1 MTLTR
6 LPHLFILGL
15 KMTTKKTL
23 TELANTTNVCD
34 EYDPNSM
41 PVEQAREYI
50 KAFLSPVKE
59 TERLH
64 LHATLGRILAEQIHA
79 TQNVPNHNNSAMD
92 GYAFNSD
99 ALTQDTTRLK
109 ITGVVFAGNA
119 LTGNFEKGA
128 CVRIM
133 TGAAIPA
140 GADTVIAQERV
151 EIDGDFIQFT
161 DKPIR
166 GANIRYAG
174 EDLKAGQ
181 VVLNIGHQI
190 SPADLGLIASL
201 GIGEVTVY
209 RKLKVSFFSTG
220 DELASIGSTLKIGQ
234 IFDSNRYTLFGM
246 LTRMGAEIEDLG
258 AIPDDPILLEQML
271 IQAAENSDV
280 ILTSGGVSVGEAD
293 YMKQLL
299 QKLGQVLFWKIAM
312 KPGRP
317 LAFGKI
323 GQAHY
328 FGLPG
333 NPVAVMVTFY
343 QFVRQALL
351 TLMGQPKA
359 KATPMLNVVCT
370 STIKKLKG
378 RTEFQRGILFVGED
392 NNWQVKTTGN
402 QSSGVLSSMSQAN
415 CFIVLDDD
423 VGNIEAG
430 ATVKVQLF
438 DGVI

>member
-1 MTLTR
+1 
-6 LPHLFILGL
+6 
-15 KMTTKKTL
+15 MTTKKTL
-23 TELANTTNVCD
+23 NELANTTSVCD
-34 EYDPNSM
+34 DYDPNSM
-41 PVEQAREYI
+41 PVAQAREYI
-50 KAFLSPVKE
+50 KAFLSPVQE
-59 TERLH
+59 TERVH
-64 LHATLGRILAEQIHA
+64 LHAALGRVLAEEIHA
-79 TQNVPNHNNSAMD
+79 THNVPNHDNSAMD
-92 GYAFNSD
+92 GYAFNAD
-99 ALTQDTTRLK
+99 DLAQGTTRLK
-109 ITGVVFAGNA
+109 ITGAAFAGNA
-119 LTGNFEKGA
+119 LTGKFETGA

-151 EIDGDFIQFT
+151 EIHGEFVQLNDAQ
-161 DKPIR
+161 KR
-166 GANIRYAG
+166 GANVRYAG

-201 GIGEVTVY
+201 GICEVTVY
-209 RKLKVSFFSTG
+209 RKLRVSFFSTG
-220 DELASIGSTLKIGQ
+220 DELVSIGSTLKTGQ

-246 LTRMGAEIEDLG
+246 LTRMGLEIQDLC
-258 AIPDDPILLEQML
+258 AIPDDPVLLEKTL
-271 IQAAENSDV
+271 LKAAENSDV

-323 GQAHY
+323 GNAHY

-343 QFVRQALL
+343 QFVRQAMLM
-351 TLMGQPKA
+351 LMGQSNPA
-359 KATPMLNVVCT
+359 SIPMLNVVCT
-370 STIKKLKG
+370 SEIRKLKG
-378 RTEFQRGILFVGED
+378 RTEFQRGMLFVGED
-392 NNWQVKTTGN
+392 GHWQVKTTGN

-415 CFIVLDDD
+415 CFIVLEDD
-423 VGNIEAG
+423 VGNVAAG
-430 ATVKVQLF
+430 SLVKVQLF
-438 DGVI
+438 DGVM

>member
-1 MTLTR
+1 
-6 LPHLFILGL
+6 
-15 KMTTKKTL
+15 MTTKKTL
-23 TELANTTNVCD
+23 TELANTTSVCD
-34 EYDPNSM
+34 DYDPNSM
-41 PVEQAREYI
+41 PVAQAREYI
-50 KAFLSPVKE
+50 KAFLNPVKE
-59 TERLH
+59 TERVH
-64 LHATLGRILAEQIHA
+64 LHAALERILAEEIHA
-79 TQNVPNHNNSAMD
+79 THNVPNHDNSAMD
-92 GYAFNSD
+92 GYAFNAD
-99 ALTQDTTRLK
+99 DLAQATTRLK
-109 ITGVVFAGNA
+109 ITGAAFAGNA
-119 LTGNFEKGA
+119 LTGSFEKGA

-151 EIDGDFIQFT
+151 EADGECIQFT
-161 DKPIR
+161 DAPKR
-166 GANIRYAG
+166 GANVRYAG
-174 EDLKAGQ
+174 EDLTTGQ
-181 VVLNIGHQI
+181 VVLKIGHQI

-201 GIGEVTVY
+201 GVGEIAVY

-220 DELASIGSTLKIGQ
+220 DELVSIGSHLKTGQ

-246 LTRMGAEIEDLG
+246 LSRMGVEIQDLG
-258 AIPDDPILLEQML
+258 AIPDDPIALEKTL
-271 IQAAENSDV
+271 IKAAESSDV

-323 GQAHY
+323 GNAHY

-343 QFVRQALL
+343 QFVRQAMLV
-351 TLMGQPKA
+351 LMGQANPA
-359 KATPMLNVVCT
+359 AIPILNVVCT
-370 STIKKLKG
+370 SPIRKLKG

-392 NNWQVKTTGN
+392 GNWQVKTTGN

-423 VGNIEAG
+423 VGNVEAG
-430 ATVKVQLF
+430 TTVKVQLF

>member
-1 MTLTR
+1 
-6 LPHLFILGL
+6 
-15 KMTTKKTL
+15 MTTKKTL
-23 TELANTTNVCD
+23 TELANTTSVCD
-34 EYDPNSM
+34 DYDPNSM

-59 TERLH
+59 TERVH
-64 LHATLGRILAEQIHA
+64 LHAALGRVLAEEIHA
-79 TQNVPNHNNSAMD
+79 PHNVPNHDNSAMD
-92 GYAFNSD
+92 GYAFNANDLAQCS
-99 ALTQDTTRLK
+99 TRLK
-109 ITGVVFAGNA
+109 ITGAAFAGNA

-133 TGAAIPA
+133 TGAAVPE

-151 EIDGDFIQFT
+151 EANGEFIQFT
-161 DKPIR
+161 DTPNR
-166 GANIRYAG
+166 GANVRYAG

-201 GIGEVTVY
+201 GIGEINVY

-220 DELASIGSTLKIGQ
+220 DELASIGSTLKSGQ

-246 LTRMGAEIEDLG
+246 LSRMGVEIQDLG
-258 AIPDDPILLEQML
+258 AIPDEPILLEKTL
-271 IQAAENSDV
+271 IQAAESSDV

-293 YMKQLL
+293 YMKKLL

-323 GQAHY
+323 GNAHY

-343 QFVRQALL
+343 QFVRQAMLL
-351 TLMGQPKA
+351 LMGQANPA
-359 KATPMLNVVCT
+359 AIPMLNVVCT
-370 STIKKLKG
+370 SPIRKLKG

-392 NNWQVKTTGN
+392 ANWQVKTSGN

-423 VGNIEAG
+423 VGNVEAG
-430 ATVKVQLF
+430 STVKVQLF